1 VYEQIK
7 GLKELPTEE
16 PLSPGHRLCPGCGA
30 SVVVRQVLL
39 AAPKD
44 TIIANA
50 TGCLEVS
57 TALYPYS
64 AWNRPWIHSAFEN
77 AAAVASG
84 VESGLKAL
92 ERRGEAKQHPI
103 IVFGGDGGTYD
114 IGFQA
119 LSGAMER
126 GHRFLYV
133 CYDNEA
139 YMNTGIQRSGG
150 TPMGAWTTT
159 TQVGS
164 ARGGKVEAKK
174 DLISIVVAHRVPYA
188 ATASISHW
196 RDLMTK
202 VRKALSKDG
211 PTFLHVIAPCTRGW
225 RFDSAKTIRMAR
237 LAVET
242 RFFPLYEVENGVY
255 KLTFPVSSPKPVE
268 EYLKL
273 QGRYSHLF
281 LPQNA
286 SELDTIKKGVT
297 DNYRRLEKLSQVTG
311 QLYAPEA
318 QQTAARSG

>member
-1 VYEQIK
+1 MYEQVR
-7 GLKELPTEE
+7 GLKELTTDE
-16 PLSPGHRLCPGCGA
+16 PLAPGHRLCPGCGA

-44 TIIANA
+44 TIVANA

-84 VESGLKAL
+84 VASGFKAMAK
-92 ERRGEAKQHPI
+92 RGEAEEHPI
-103 IVFGGDGGTYD
+103 VVFGGDGGTYD
-114 IGFQA
+114 IGLQA
-119 LSGAMER
+119 LSGAIER
-126 GHRFLYV
+126 GHKFLYV

-150 TPMGAWTTT
+150 TPRGAWTTT

-164 ARGGKVEAKK
+164 ARAGKTEAKK
-174 DLISIVVAHRVPYA
+174 DLMSIVVAHHVPYA
-188 ATASISHW
+188 ATASVSHW
-196 RDLMTK
+196 RDLMNK
-202 VRKALSKDG
+202 VRKALSMDG
-211 PTFLHVIAPCTRGW
+211 PTFMHVLAPCTRGW
-225 RFDSAKTIRMAR
+225 RFDSAKTVKMSR

-242 RFFPLYEVENGVY
+242 RFFPLYEVEGGVY
-255 KLTFPVSSPKPVE
+255 KITVPVTSPRPVE
-268 EYLKL
+268 EYLKA

-286 SELDTIKKGVT
+286 FELQALKK
-297 DNYRRLEKLSQVTG
+297 DIDENYWRIEKLSQMTS
-311 QLYAPEA
+311 QLHGP
-318 QQTAARSG
+318 

>member
-1 VYEQIK
+1 MYEQVK
-7 GLKELPTEE
+7 GLKELPVDE

-30 SVVVRQVLL
+30 SLVVRQVLL

-44 TIIANA
+44 TVVANA

-57 TALYPYS
+57 TAIYPYS

-77 AAAVASG
+77 APAVASG
-84 VESGLKAL
+84 IEAGFRAL
-92 ERRGEAKQHPI
+92 TKRGEAEEHPI
-103 IVFGGDGGTYD
+103 VVFGGDGGTYD

-119 LSGAMER
+119 LSGAIER

-150 TPMGAWTTT
+150 TPLGAWTTT

-164 ARGGKVEAKK
+164 ARAGKTEAKK
-174 DLISIVVAHRVPYA
+174 DIMSIVVAHHVRYA

-196 RDLMTK
+196 RDLMNK

-211 PTFLHVIAPCTRGW
+211 PTFMHIMAPCMRGW
-225 RFDSAKTIRMAR
+225 RYDSAKTVKMSK

-242 RFFPLYEVENGVY
+242 RFFPLYEVEDGVF
-255 KLTFPVSSPKPVE
+255 KITVPVTSPKPVE
-268 EYLKL
+268 EYLKA

-281 LPQNA
+281 LQQNA
-286 SELDTIKKGVT
+286 TELETVKKGVE
-297 DNYRRLEKLSQVTG
+297 DNYKRLEKLSQLTSQIYG
-311 QLYAPEA
+311 P
-318 QQTAARSG
+318 

>member
-1 VYEQIK
+1 MYEPIK

-30 SVVVRQVLL
+30 SIVVRQVLL

-44 TIIANA
+44 TIVAEA

-84 VESGLKAL
+84 IDSGFKAL
-92 ERRGEAKQHPI
+92 ARRGEAKEHPI

-114 IGFQA
+114 IGLQA
-119 LSGAMER
+119 LSGAIER
-126 GHRFLYV
+126 GHRFLYI

-150 TPMGAWTTT
+150 TPLGAWTTT

-164 ARGGKVEAKK
+164 ARAGKQETKK
-174 DLISIVVAHRVPYA
+174 DLVSIVVAHHVPYA

-202 VRKALSKDG
+202 VRKALSKNG

-225 RFDSAKTIRMAR
+225 RFDSEKTIRMAR

-242 RFFPLYEVENGVY
+242 RLFPLYEVDGGVC
-255 KLTFPVSSPKPVE
+255 KITFPVSSPKPVE
-268 EYLKL
+268 EYLKF
-273 QGRYSHLF
+273 QGRFSHLF
-281 LPQNA
+281 QPQNA
-286 SELDTIKKGVT
+286 GELEAIKKGVSE
-297 DNYRRLEKLSQVTG
+297 NYRRLETLSQFTSQMYPQPTV
-311 QLYAPEA
+311 
-318 QQTAARSG
+318 

>member
-1 VYEQIK
+1 MYQQVK
-7 GLKELPTEE
+7 GLKELPLQE

-30 SVVVRQVLL
+30 SIVVREVLL
-39 AAPKD
+39 AAPSD
-44 TIIANA
+44 TVVVNA

-57 TALYPYS
+57 TALYGYS

-84 VESGLKAL
+84 IDAGFKAL
-92 ERRGEAKQHPI
+92 ARRGEGEEHPI
-103 IVFGGDGGTYD
+103 VVFGGDGGTYD
-114 IGFQA
+114 IGIQA

-150 TPMGAWTTT
+150 TPRGAWTTT
-159 TQVGS
+159 TQAGS
-164 ARGGKVEAKK
+164 ARAGKTEAKK
-174 DLISIVVAHRVPYA
+174 DLMAIVVAHHVPYA

-196 RDLMTK
+196 RDLMNK
-202 VRKALSKDG
+202 VRKALSMDG
-211 PTFLHVIAPCTRGW
+211 PTFLHVMAPCMRGW
-225 RFDSAKTIRMAR
+225 RFDGAKTVRMSR

-242 RFFPLYEVENGVY
+242 RTFPLYEVEGGVY
-255 KLTFPVSSPKPVE
+255 RITVPVPSPKPAE
-268 EYLKL
+268 EFLKA

-286 SELDTIKKGVT
+286 AELETVKREIEG
-297 DNYRRLEKLSQVTG
+297 NYIRLEKMSQLTG
-311 QLYAPEA
+311 QIFGSAA
-318 QQTAARSG
+318 SQQP

>member
-1 VYEQIK
+1 LYEPIK

-30 SVVVRQVLL
+30 SIVVRQVLL

-44 TIIANA
+44 TIVAEA

-84 VESGLKAL
+84 IDSGFKAL
-92 ERRGEAKQHPI
+92 ARRGEAKEHPI

-114 IGFQA
+114 IGLQA
-119 LSGAMER
+119 LSGAIER
-126 GHRFLYV
+126 GHRFLYI

-150 TPMGAWTTT
+150 TPLGAWTTT

-164 ARGGKVEAKK
+164 ARAGKQETKK
-174 DLISIVVAHRVPYA
+174 DLVSIVVAHHVPYA

-202 VRKALSKDG
+202 VRKALSKNG

-225 RFDSAKTIRMAR
+225 RFDSEKTIRMAR

-242 RFFPLYEVENGVY
+242 RLFPLYEVDGGVY
-255 KLTFPVSSPKPVE
+255 KITFPVSSPKPVE
-268 EYLKL
+268 EYLKF
-273 QGRYSHLF
+273 QGRFSHLF
-281 LPQNA
+281 QPQNA
-286 SELDTIKKGVT
+286 GELEAIKKGVSE
-297 DNYRRLEKLSQVTG
+297 NYRRLETLSQFTSQMYPQPTV
-311 QLYAPEA
+311 
-318 QQTAARSG
+318 

>member
-1 VYEQIK
+1 MYEQVK
-7 GLKELPTEE
+7 GLKELPMDE

-30 SVVVRQVLL
+30 SLVVRQVLL

-44 TIIANA
+44 TIVANA

-57 TALYPYS
+57 TAIYPYS
-64 AWNRPWIHSAFEN
+64 AWNRPWIHSAFGN
-77 AAAVASG
+77 APAMASG
-84 VESGLKAL
+84 IEAGFKAL
-92 ERRGEAKQHPI
+92 TRRGEAEEHPI
-103 IVFGGDGGTYD
+103 VVFGGDGGTYD

-119 LSGAMER
+119 LSGAFER

-150 TPMGAWTTT
+150 TPRGAWTTT

-164 ARGGKVEAKK
+164 ARAGKTEAKK
-174 DLISIVVAHRVPYA
+174 DIMSIVVAHRVPYA

-196 RDLMTK
+196 RDLMNK

-211 PTFLHVIAPCTRGW
+211 PTFMLVTAPCTRGW
-225 RFDSAKTIRMAR
+225 RFDSAKTIKMSK

-242 RFFPLYEVENGVY
+242 RVFPLYEVEDGVY
-255 KLTFPVSSPKPVE
+255 KITVPVTSPKPVE
-268 EYLKL
+268 EYLKA

-281 LPQNA
+281 LQQNA
-286 SELDTIKKGVT
+286 TELETVKKDVE
-297 DNYRRLEKLSQVTG
+297 DNYKRLERLSQLTG
-311 QLYAPEA
+311 QIYGP
-318 QQTAARSG
+318 

>member
-1 VYEQIK
+1 MFEPIK

-30 SVVVRQVLL
+30 SIVVRQVLL

-44 TIIANA
+44 TIVAEA

-84 VESGLKAL
+84 MDSAFKAL
-92 ERRGEAKQHPI
+92 ARRGEGKEHPI

-119 LSGAMER
+119 LSGAIER
-126 GHRFLYV
+126 GHKFLYV

-164 ARGGKVEAKK
+164 VGAGKQEAKK
-174 DLISIVVAHRVPYA
+174 DLVSIVVATGSPTQQPRRFHTG
-188 ATASISHW
+188 AT
-196 RDLMTK
+196 
-202 VRKALSKDG
+202 
-211 PTFLHVIAPCTRGW
+211 
-225 RFDSAKTIRMAR
+225 
-237 LAVET
+237 
-242 RFFPLYEVENGVY
+242 
-255 KLTFPVSSPKPVE
+255 
-268 EYLKL
+268 
-273 QGRYSHLF
+273 
-281 LPQNA
+281 
-286 SELDTIKKGVT
+286 
-297 DNYRRLEKLSQVTG
+297 
-311 QLYAPEA
+311 
-318 QQTAARSG
+318 